1 MSEPYTPDN
10 LLDRRSDPGTLQ
22 VHYDQEHR
30 REQELLSRRLGLDG
44 GRRAVGRLRLAS
56 RAGTC
61 SRRPP
66 GG

>member
-1 MSEPYTPDN
+1 MSEPYQADN
-10 LLDRRSDPGTLQ
+10 LLDRHSDPATLQ

-30 REQELLSRRLGLDG
+30 RERELLERRLGLDG
-44 GRRAVGRLRLAS
+44 GRRPVGRLRLAA
-56 RAGTC
+56 RGATC